1 MPSPTRLEQAATMTE
16 RRYASA
22 GVNYELLDAAKRLAL
37 AQALETTGLLGHR
50 GGSGIDASRG
60 EPAFVFE
67 LGDHTLA
74 LVLECLGTKSVIARQ
89 YLDAGGPDRF
99 QDIGY
104 DAVAAVVNDL
114 CCVGALP
121 LVVNAYF
128 AAGSSGWQHDPSGR
142 FFSLVT
148 GWRHACETAG
158 AAWGG
163 GETPSLAGI
172 VFPEEIDIAGAA
184 VGEIPSGRAPI
195 LGQELAPGDQIV
207 LIASAGLHANGASLA
222 RALASELPGE
232 YLTRLPSGRRYGDAL
247 LDATVIYAPL
257 VELLLQR
264 NVPVTYLSHI
274 TGHGLRK
281 VMRAKRELTYR
292 IHSLPP
298 VPEVLQFMV
307 EHTGMNCGEA
317 YGTFNMGA
325 GFAVFCSAGSGH
337 NVTEAASEVGMTGI
351 IAGSVEAGARRVI
364 IEPLEITYETDEL
377 HLS

>member
-1 MPSPTRLEQAATMTE
+1 MNE
-16 RRYASA
+16 RKYAST
-22 GVNYELLDAAKRLAL
+22 GVSYELLDAAKKLA
-37 AQALETTGLLGHR
+37 AVQAGRTTDLLRHR

-67 LGDHTLA
+67 LGDRTLA

-99 QDIGY
+99 DAIGY

-128 AAGSSGWQHDPSGR
+128 ATGSSNWQHDPSGR
-142 FFSLVT
+142 YSSLVT
-148 GWRHACETAG
+148 GWRRACEAAG
-158 AAWGG
+158 SVWGG
-163 GETPSLAGI
+163 GETSSLTGI

-184 VGEIPSGRAPI
+184 VGEVPPGSAPI
-195 LGQELAPGDQIV
+195 LGHDLAPGDEIV

-222 RALASELPGE
+222 RALASDLPDG
-232 YLTRLPSGRRYGDAL
+232 YLTRLPSGRQFGDAL
-247 LDATVIYAPL
+247 LDPTVIYVPL
-257 VELLLQR
+257 VELALQR
-264 NVPVTYLSHI
+264 KIPVTYLSHI

-281 VMRAKRELTYR
+281 VMRAKRDLTYR

-298 VPEVLQFMV
+298 VPEVLTFMA
-307 EHTGMNCGEA
+307 EQAEMSPHEA

-325 GFAVFCSAGSGH
+325 GFAVFCRAGSAEL
-337 NVTEAASEVGMTGI
+337 VIQAASEVGMAGT
-351 IAGSVEAGARRVI
+351 IAGSVQAGARRVI
-364 IEPLEITYETDEL
+364 IEPVAVTYETDEL
-377 HLS
+377 QLS

>member
-1 MPSPTRLEQAATMTE
+1 MNEP
-16 RRYASA
+16 RYASA
-22 GVNYELLDAAKRLAL
+22 GVSYELLDAAKKLAA
-37 AQALETTGLLGHR
+37 AQALETTGLLRRR

-67 LGDHTLA
+67 LGDRALA

-99 QDIGY
+99 ENIGY
-104 DAVAAVVNDL
+104 DAVAAIVNDL

-128 AAGSSGWQHDPSGR
+128 ATGSSGWQHDPSGR
-142 FFSLVT
+142 YSSLVT
-148 GWRHACETAG
+148 GWRRACEAAG

-163 GETPSLAGI
+163 GETSSLRGI
-172 VFPEEIDIAGAA
+172 VFPDEIDIAGAA
-184 VGEIPSGRAPI
+184 VGEVPPGRAPI
-195 LGQELAPGDQIV
+195 LGQDLAPGDEIV
-207 LIASAGLHANGASLA
+207 LISSAGLHANGASLA
-222 RALASELPGE
+222 RALAAELPDG
-232 YLTRLPSGRRYGDAL
+232 YLTRLPGGRQYGDAL
-247 LDATVIYAPL
+247 LDPTVIYVPL
-257 VELLLQR
+257 AELLLER
-264 NVPVTYLSHI
+264 GVPVTYLSHI

-298 VPEVLQFMV
+298 VPEVLAFMV
-307 EHTGMNCGEA
+307 ERTGMSPHEA

-325 GFAVFCSAGSGH
+325 GFAVFCGAGGGRQ
-337 NVTEAASEVGMTGI
+337 VIDAASEAGLTAI

-364 IEPLEITYETDEL
+364 IEPLAITYETDEL
-377 HLS
+377 QLS

>member
-1 MPSPTRLEQAATMTE
+1 MTE

-22 GVNYELLDAAKRLAL
+22 GVSYELLDAAKKLAL
-37 AQALETTGLLGHR
+37 AQALGTTGLLRHR
-50 GGSGIDASRG
+50 GGSGIDGSRG

-67 LGDHTLA
+67 LGDRTLA

-89 YLDAGGPDRF
+89 YLHAGGPDRF
-99 QDIGY
+99 EDIGY
-104 DAVAAVVNDL
+104 DAVAAIVNDL

-128 AAGSSGWQHDPSGR
+128 ATGSSGWQHDPSGR
-142 FFSLVT
+142 YSSLIT
-148 GWRHACETAG
+148 GWRRACETAG

-163 GETPSLAGI
+163 GETSSLTGI

-184 VGEIPSGRAPI
+184 VGEVPAGRAPI
-195 LGQELAPGDQIV
+195 LGQDLAPGDEIV

-222 RALASELPGE
+222 RALASQLADA
-232 YLTRLPSGRRYGDAL
+232 YLTRLPSGRQYGDAL
-247 LDATVIYAPL
+247 LDSTVIYVPL
-257 VELLLQR
+257 VELLLER

-298 VPEVLQFMV
+298 VPEVLQFLV
-307 EHTGMNCGEA
+307 ERTSMSSREA

-325 GFAVFCSAGSGH
+325 GFAVFCGGRSGQ
-337 NVTEAASEVGMTGI
+337 NVIEAASEVGMTGI

-364 IEPLEITYETDEL
+364 VEPLAITYETDEL
-377 HLS
+377 QLS